1 MQLHGTQLKHGAKV
15 FDGRRLVVNAYAV
28 RALRPLAY
36 RVHAGKLICKLN
48 HYDSPNNY
56 SITDA
61 NALRLLSSFGDASH
75 TAQGNFARC

>member
-1 MQLHGTQLKHGAKV
+1 MKDWPKILNGCG
-15 FDGRRLVVNAYAV
+15 LVVDAHAV

-56 SITDA
+56 LITDA
-61 NALRLLSSFGDASH
+61 NALRILSSFGDASH